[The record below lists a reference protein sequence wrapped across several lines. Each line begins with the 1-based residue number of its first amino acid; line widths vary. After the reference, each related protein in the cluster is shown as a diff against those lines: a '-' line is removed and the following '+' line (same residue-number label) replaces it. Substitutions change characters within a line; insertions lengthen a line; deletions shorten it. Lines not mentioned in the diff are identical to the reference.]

1 MSDGYSS
8 GIQNASVIYDVKLP
22 KVNCSQDKNLF
33 LDSIGVFT
41 SEDYHAD
48 RMRHLGENSA
58 AIVHEVRNNL
68 QTLKAAFQGI
78 NRKLRAD
85 QDLRDYLLLIDDEIN
100 RANDLL
106 TEVLRFARPESS
118 AATFCDLTQ
127 LCKSIV
133 PVLRSRAILKG
144 ISIDESY
151 PLNMPLVYCDQQK
164 IKQIIFNLFANALD
178 AVSFGKSIY
187 LSVTYT
193 CDCAKISVQDHG
205 CGMEKHILEK
215 IFDPFFTTKEKGTGL
230 GLPLCLKIAREHGG
244 ELTAHSSFGEGS
256 IFILTLPFFK
266 PD

>member
-8 GIQNASVIYDVKLP
+8 GMRNTAAFKDVNLP
-22 KVNCSQDKNLF
+22 KVDCSQDKNLF
-33 LDSIGVFT
+33 LDSIGVF
-41 SEDYHAD
+41 SPEEYHVD
-48 RMRHLGENSA
+48 RMRHLGENA
-58 AIVHEVRNNL
+58 AAVVHEVRNNL

-78 NRKLRAD
+78 NRKLRED
-85 QDLRDYLLLIDDEIN
+85 QDMREYLLLIDDEIN

-118 AATFCDLTQ
+118 AATFCDLSQ

-144 ISIDESY
+144 ISIEETY
-151 PLNMPLVYCDQQK
+151 PVNMPMVYCDQQK
-164 IKQIIFNLFANALD
+164 IKQILFNLFSNALD

-187 LSVTYT
+187 LAVTYD
-193 CDCAKISVQDHG
+193 CDYAKISVQDHG
-205 CGMEKHILEK
+205 CGMEKHIMDK

-230 GLPLCLKIAREHGG
+230 GLSLCLKIAREHGG
-244 ELTAHSSFGEGS
+244 DLTAQSSLGEGS
-256 IFILTLPFFK
+256 VFILTLPFYK

>member
-8 GIQNASVIYDVKLP
+8 GNQRVSAIYDLNLP
-22 KVNCSQDKNLF
+22 QVNCSQDKNLF

-41 SEDYHAD
+41 PDKLYAD
-48 RMRHLGENSA
+48 RMRNLGENA
-58 AIVHEVRNNL
+58 AAVVHEVRNNL

-78 NRKLRAD
+78 NRKLRED
-85 QDLRDYLLLIDDEIN
+85 QDLKDYLLLIDDEIN

-118 AATFCDLTQ
+118 TPNFCDLIKM
-127 LCKSIV
+127 CKSIV

-144 ISIDESY
+144 ICIEENY
-151 PLNMPLVYCDQQK
+151 PANMPLVFCDQQK
-164 IKQIIFNLFANALD
+164 IKQIMFNLFSNALD

-193 CDCAKISVQDHG
+193 SDSAKISVQDDG
-205 CGMEKHILEK
+205 CGMEQHILEK

-244 ELTAHSSFGEGS
+244 DLTAHSSFGEGS
-256 IFILTLPFFK
+256 IFVLTIPFYR